1 MIGSGPLQ
9 CCALGYPRLA
19 GVCLNPESFDGGGL
33 VAKFCLTLFDPMD
46 YSPPRSSVR
55 RIFQA
60 RVPEWVAIPFS
71 RGSSWLREWTQFFL
85 HCRQILYQLSYQ
97 GIPYWHGYL
106 GSGSGQGWLEGH
118 GVFLKSSSLHKD
130 SGYQKCF
137 AVVLPGRG
145 FLSSPPFNQRVS
157 HPFDRTSS
165 KLCPSRALY
174 KCWLNVNFEALW
186 GWYNYYPHCTDEE
199 AKGPGRLS
207 NKPKITQ
214 PGSAGTKNEMWLSGS
229 STSVTLPRLPKQFFQ
244 EPFPSVGHHHLLP
257 SSLLKWHLFLSLLS
271 TSALSLIT
279 DTPDYRS
286 QKGSCCPEM
295 ILSPWEVYSMPMSPS
310 HHGGSGAG
318 VKNQVH

>member
-1 MIGSGPLQ
+1 
-9 CCALGYPRLA
+9 
-19 GVCLNPESFDGGGL
+19 
-33 VAKFCLTLFDPMD
+33 MD

-157 HPFDRTSS
+157 HPLTELPLSYVRPGHFTNVDSMSTSKPYEAGTTTTPIVQMRKLKALEGSVTSPRSHSQEVLEPRMKCDYLAPAPVSHCPDFPSSSS
-165 KLCPSRALY
+165 K
-174 KCWLNVNFEALW
+174 N
-186 GWYNYYPHCTDEE
+186 
-199 AKGPGRLS
+199 
-207 NKPKITQ
+207 
-214 PGSAGTKNEMWLSGS
+214 
-229 STSVTLPRLPKQFFQ
+229 
-244 EPFPSVGHHHLLP
+244 
-257 SSLLKWHLFLSLLS
+257 
-271 TSALSLIT
+271 
-279 DTPDYRS
+279 
-286 QKGSCCPEM
+286 
-295 ILSPWEVYSMPMSPS
+295 LSPL
-310 HHGGSGAG
+310 
-318 VKNQVH
+318 